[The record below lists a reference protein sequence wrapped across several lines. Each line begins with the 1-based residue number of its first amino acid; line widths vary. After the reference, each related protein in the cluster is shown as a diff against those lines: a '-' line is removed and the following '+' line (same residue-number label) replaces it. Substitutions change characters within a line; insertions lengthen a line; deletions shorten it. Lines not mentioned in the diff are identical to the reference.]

1 MPIQEKCKVL
11 NHEKIGSKYYKLTLV
26 SPYISSHAEPGQF
39 VEVKCSESYN
49 PLLRRPLSLHRIS
62 KEHKTLKPYISP
74 AAEKV
79 FCGLTPKPSAS
90 GE

>member
-62 KEHKTLKPYISP
+62 KEHKTFMEYIMDN
-74 AAEKV
+74 ELIIVKKV
-79 FCGLTPKPSAS
+79 ILRLRKN
-90 GE
+90 